1 MKLVFSSLL
10 LSLVFVTLSCST
22 REYPDCYSI
31 ILEKQNEETACPTDC
46 PGVCACNGV
55 TYCNECLAAKDGFTL
70 LDTKPC
76 SQSDK

>member
-1 MKLVFSSLL
+1 MKIVFSFLVVSLMIIA
-10 LSLVFVTLSCST
+10 SSCST

-31 ILEKQNEETACPTDC
+31 ILEEQYEETACPQTC

-55 TYCNECLAAKDGFTL
+55 TYCNECLAAKDGFTM